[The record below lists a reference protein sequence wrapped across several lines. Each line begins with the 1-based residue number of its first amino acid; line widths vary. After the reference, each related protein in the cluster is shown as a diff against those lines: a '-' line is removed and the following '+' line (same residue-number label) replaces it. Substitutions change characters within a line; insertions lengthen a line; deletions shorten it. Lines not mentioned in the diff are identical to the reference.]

1 MKIRFENVNFNSNSG
16 PNSFGKKLKK
26 YLELSG
32 NKICWSD
39 YDSVLCFIETNNL
52 FEDKKLFQR
61 LDGIYFNS
69 QFDYNKQNENI
80 LKTYRRADG
89 VVFQSAFNKELT
101 ERYFGEHKNS
111 TIIHNGADVELI
123 NKILPIKNKT
133 LDKYDNIW
141 TCAASWRPHKRLK
154 DNIEYF
160 LEHQEG
166 NSCLVIAGKP
176 DYIITE
182 PNIFYVGNIEYE
194 KLLSLYKRSKY
205 FLHLAWL
212 DHCPNVVIDAR
223 ASGCKIVCSSAGG
236 TREIAGLDAT
246 IIMEDEWDYK
256 PTRLYSPPKMDFSK
270 KIKNICD
277 VDYNMVDVTKKYVD
291 FIVQK

>member
-166 NSCLVIAGKP
+166 NGCLVIAGKP

-256 PTRLYSPPKMDFSK
+256 PTKLYSPPKMDFSK

-277 VDYNMVDVTKKYVD
+277 VDYNMVDVAKKYVD
-291 FIVQK
+291 FMVQR

>member
-166 NSCLVIAGKP
+166 NGCLVIAGKP

-277 VDYNMVDVTKKYVD
+277 VDYNMVDVAKKYVD
-291 FIVQK
+291 FMVQR